1 MILYVSNMGQ
11 YRVHWKEHEQH
22 DDGTTTVSVYDK
34 PFVGFHEAH
43 RFATARLSNRFD
55 PTLGR
60 IATRFLERDID
71 DPTPSYLDDVEF
83 DFVVWQPNQA
93 HTMEIPE
100 EFENNSN
107 DKIIKSAVNTALMAD
122 ELYKKSFDVNAN
134 QDYEVLAEK
143 CLMAAEA
150 MTDCQRKFIKRIS
163 KS

>member
-1 MILYVSNMGQ
+1 
-11 YRVHWKEHEQH
+11 
-22 DDGTTTVSVYDK
+22 
-34 PFVGFHEAH
+34 
-43 RFATARLSNRFD
+43 
-55 PTLGR
+55 
-60 IATRFLERDID
+60 
-71 DPTPSYLDDVEF
+71 
-83 DFVVWQPNQA
+83 
-93 HTMEIPE
+93 MEIPE

-122 ELYKKSFDVNAN
+122 ELYKKSFDANAN